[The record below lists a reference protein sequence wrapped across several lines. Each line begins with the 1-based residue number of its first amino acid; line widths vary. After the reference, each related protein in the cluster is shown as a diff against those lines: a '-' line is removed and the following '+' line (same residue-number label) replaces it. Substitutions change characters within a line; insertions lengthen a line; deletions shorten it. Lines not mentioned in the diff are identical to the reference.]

1 MGMNITEKL
10 IKNHLVSGE
19 MVAGKEIAI
28 KIDQTLTQDSTGTMA
43 YLQFEAIGIPRVK
56 TEKSVAYIDHNTLQT
71 GFENADDHKYIQTVT
86 SKHGIYFSKPGNGI
100 CHQVHL
106 ERFGKPGKT
115 LLGSDSHTP
124 TGGGIGMLAIGA
136 GGLDVAVAMGGGAY
150 YLAMPK
156 VCRVN
161 LTGKLS
167 PWVTAKDVIL
177 EVLRRLSVKGGV
189 GKVMEYAGEG
199 VKTLSVPQRATITN
213 MGAELGA
220 TTSVFPSD
228 EVTKRFLDAQG
239 RGEDWIE
246 LSADTDA
253 TYDEEV
259 TIALDEIAPLV
270 ACPHSPDNIKQVK
283 DVAGLKVDQV
293 AIGSCTNSSYT
304 DMMTV
309 AALLKGKSVHPDVSL
324 VIAPG
329 SKQVMNMLAANGA
342 LADIISAGA
351 RILECGC
358 GPCIGMGQAPAT
370 NAVSLRT
377 INRNFEGRSGT
388 KSAQVYI
395 VSPETAV
402 ASALAGVVTDPHT
415 LGEAPLVSMPEHFM
429 VNDNLIIPP
438 APEGECVKVVRGP
451 NIQPFPKNTKVPK
464 EIKGGALIKVED
476 NITTDHIMPSN
487 AKLLPY
493 RSNIPYLSD
502 YCLTPVDPAFPARA
516 KAEHGGI
523 LVAGQNYGQGSSR
536 EHAALV
542 PLYLGIRAV
551 VAKSFARIH
560 RDNLIN
566 NGILPLT
573 FANEGD
579 YDDISP
585 MDELTLPHV
594 REAIA
599 QGQEQLTL
607 HNATKGRDYT
617 VCLPLTQRQRG
628 RILAG
633 GLPDIAGTGNLSA
646 EKMQIIQKVAMTI
659 DPIFIIKFLASF
671 LFYFIGGYLLYA
683 SLFAAI
689 GAAVDNETD
698 SQQFLTPLS
707 IILVIG
713 LYIGFAAMK
722 SPESPMVFWSSLIPF
737 TSPIVMLVRIPFG
750 VPTWEILTSMALLIV
765 SFIFFTWLSG
775 KIYRIGI
782 LMYGKKVTWKELY
795 KWLKY

>member
-1 MGMNITEKL
+1 MMNLTQKIL
-10 IKNHLVSGE
+10 ASHLVSGQLIPGE
-19 MVAGKEIAI
+19 EISI
-28 KIDQTLTQDSTGTMA
+28 RIDQTLTQDSTGTMA
-43 YLQFEAIGIPRVK
+43 YLQFEAMGVKRVRTK
-56 TEKSVAYIDHNTLQT
+56 RSVAYIDHNTLQT
-71 GFENADDHKYIQTVT
+71 GFENADDHQYIQTVAH
-86 SKHGIYFSKPGNGI
+86 KHGIWCSKPGNGI

-106 ERFGKPGKT
+106 ERYGIPGWT

-150 YLAMPK
+150 YLTCP
-156 VCRVN
+156 RVVN
-161 LTGKLS
+161 VHLTGKL
-167 PWVTAKDVIL
+167 PYGVAAKDIIL

-189 GKVMEYAGEG
+189 GRVMEYTGPG
-199 VKTLSVPQRATITN
+199 VATLTVPERATIAN

-228 EVTKRFLDAQG
+228 EVTRAFLKAQD
-239 RGEDWIE
+239 READWQP
-246 LSADTDA
+246 LAADPGA
-253 TYDEEV
+253 AYDETVE
-259 TIALDEIAPLV
+259 ICLDTLLPLV
-270 ACPHSPDNIKQVK
+270 AKPHMPDNVETVEAVGPI
-283 DVAGLKVDQV
+283 AVDQV
-293 AIGSCTNSSYT
+293 FIGSCTNSSYQ
-304 DMMTV
+304 DMMRV
-309 AALLKGKSVHPDVSL
+309 ARILKGKRVHPNVSL
-324 VIAPG
+324 VIGPG
-329 SKQVMNMLAANGA
+329 SRQVLTMLARNGA
-342 LADIISAGA
+342 LADMMAAGA
-351 RILECGC
+351 RILETAC
-358 GPCIGMGQAPAT
+358 GPCIGMGQSPRT
-370 NAVSLRT
+370 GAVSLRT
-377 INRNFEGRSGT
+377 NNRNFYARSGT
-388 KSAQVYI
+388 ASAGIYL
-395 VSPETAV
+395 VSCETAA
-402 ASALAGVVTDPHT
+402 ASALTGVLTDPRT
-415 LGEAPLVSMPEHFM
+415 LDVDLDIPQPEHFE
-429 VNDNLIIPP
+429 VNDNLVIPP
-438 APEGECVKVVRGP
+438 VEEGHEDEVEVVRGP
-451 NIQPFPKNTKVPK
+451 NIHPFPLGKALADTVTGKVLLK
-464 EIKGGALIKVED
+464 MED

-628 RILAG
+628 MILAG
-633 GLPDIAGTGNLSA
+633 GLLNYTRESQ
-646 EKMQIIQKVAMTI
+646 EK
-659 DPIFIIKFLASF
+659 
-671 LFYFIGGYLLYA
+671 
-683 SLFAAI
+683 
-689 GAAVDNETD
+689 
-698 SQQFLTPLS
+698 
-707 IILVIG
+707 
-713 LYIGFAAMK
+713 
-722 SPESPMVFWSSLIPF
+722 
-737 TSPIVMLVRIPFG
+737 
-750 VPTWEILTSMALLIV
+750 
-765 SFIFFTWLSG
+765 
-775 KIYRIGI
+775 
-782 LMYGKKVTWKELY
+782 
-795 KWLKY
+795 